1 MTKLL
6 SLSLFDYAGANDSLT
21 PITNDEATTLDIDN
35 SAIVSATSDGC
46 FSDSDVMQMAE
57 NVEPIDVFESAV
69 FEDMAD
75 NSLNELNHCDSDIH
89 TSHDSCSGFMISD
102 EGNFVTFD
110 SESGACDWGCDMSMN
125 ADF

>member
-1 MTKLL
+1 MTKLQ

-21 PITNDEATTLDIDN
+21 PITNDEATTLALDD
-35 SAIVSATSDGC
+35 SAIVSAISDGC
-46 FSDSDVMQMAE
+46 FSDSDVIQMAE
-57 NVEPIDVFESAV
+57 NVEPIDVFEPAV

-75 NSLNELNHCDSDIH
+75 NSNHCDSDIH